1 MAPVLQR
8 RSPHAA
14 VLVALVLI
22 AAACGGGSKHKS
34 TPPVTKPLVLA
45 IKTSVL
51 KVGKV
56 DVESAGPP
64 NVQIDTATGKAVLA
78 TAQSYIDNAVFAPLK
93 VGTIGAGY
101 SALFGPGVKA
111 AAIGTDRR
119 ALTDLDVGKA
129 TSLATKAS
137 PVELSALVGSLGEL
151 MYVATDFDLTV
162 KGTIAS
168 GKFTMTRHVELTF
181 AKTGKVWLVTA
192 YRVQSVRK
200 AVAGTTTTTAAAG
213 TTTTS

>member
-8 RSPHAA
+8 RSPHA
-14 VLVALVLI
+14 VLLLALFLVVS
-22 AAACGGGSKHKS
+22 ACGGGSKHNS
-34 TPPVTKPLVLA
+34 SPPVTTPQVLA

-78 TAQSYIDNAVFAPLK
+78 AAQRYIDSAVFAPLK
-93 VGTIGAGY
+93 AGTIGAGY
-101 SALFGPGVKA
+101 GALFAPAVKA
-111 AAIGTDRR
+111 VANGADRR

-129 TSLATKAS
+129 TSVTTKAT
-137 PVELSALVGSLGEL
+137 PVELSALAGSVGEL
-151 MYVATDFDLTV
+151 MYVATDFGLTV
-162 KGTIAS
+162 KGTGAS

-181 AKTGKVWLVTA
+181 ATTGKSWLVTA
-192 YRVQSVRK
+192 YRVSSVRTS
-200 AVAGTTTTTAAAG
+200 AAGTTTTTASLG
-213 TTTTS
+213 TTKP